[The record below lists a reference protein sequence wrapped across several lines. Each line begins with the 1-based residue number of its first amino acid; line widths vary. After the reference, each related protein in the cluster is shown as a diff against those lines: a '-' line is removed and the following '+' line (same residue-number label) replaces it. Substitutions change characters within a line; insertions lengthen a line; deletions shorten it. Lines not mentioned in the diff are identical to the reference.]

1 MARLCID
8 LDQMSS
14 SGTESSP
21 TSISFG
27 RTSATCTERLAVDTK
42 RNLAKKASSILWKKQ
57 IRRWAACGPT
67 CRRRPR
73 PDPPLIRAAVVP
85 ELVASLNPIDAGL
98 LPPRRATDASQRH
111 PQKCWLYTVKANG
124 LWPTP
129 RNSAASMHRRHT
141 RVSGFISSYQRD
153 HFLKTSGNQYRPQ
166 SQASHNLGI
175 WHGPAARSVLPPRRP
190 P

>member
-85 ELVASLNPIDAGL
+85 ELAASLNPIDAGL

-111 PQKCWLYTVKANG
+111 PQNAG
-124 LWPTP
+124 STP
-129 RNSAASMHRRHT
+129 SKPMAS
-141 RVSGFISSYQRD
+141 GQR
-153 HFLKTSGNQYRPQ
+153 P
-166 SQASHNLGI
+166 GI
-175 WHGPAARSVLPPRRP
+175 PPRQCTGRTRACLGSFLHISAIIF
-190 P
+190 